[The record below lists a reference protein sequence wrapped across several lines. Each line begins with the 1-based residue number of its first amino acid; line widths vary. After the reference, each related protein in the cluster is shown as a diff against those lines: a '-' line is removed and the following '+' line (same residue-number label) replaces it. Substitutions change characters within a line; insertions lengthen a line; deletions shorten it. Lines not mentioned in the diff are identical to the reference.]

1 MDEREV
7 LKRYFGYDAFRPG
20 QGEVVRALLE
30 GRDALCVMPTGAG
43 KSLCYQVPALLLSG
57 VTLVVSPLISL
68 MKDQVAAL
76 NQVGVRAAYLNSSL
90 TPRQFA
96 LALDNARQGL
106 YRVIYVAPERLETPA
121 FQELCREIAVPLVA
135 VDEAHCVS
143 QWGQDFRPSYLRIR
157 DFVESLPARPV
168 LGAFTATA
176 TPEVRDDIRDLLGLQ
191 DPFCV
196 ATGFDRPNL
205 RFAVENVPQREKMNA
220 LLRLLREQKGRS
232 GIVYCLARR
241 TVEEVCEALR
251 ARGIAAT
258 RYHAGLS
265 DAERRQN
272 QDDFLYD
279 RAEVMVATNAFG
291 MGIDKS
297 NVAFVIHYN
306 MPKNLESYYQ
316 EAGRAGR
323 DGSNAVCT
331 LLYSGQDVKLNAFLI
346 EKEEENPLLT
356 EEQARAVREGL
367 REGLRRM
374 ARYCTTG
381 DCLRGYI
388 LRYFGEK
395 AGERCGNCS
404 NCDEE
409 NQRTV
414 DASEDARAAIRCV
427 QEMGE
432 RYGRTLVQ
440 EVLRGSGAA
449 RVQALGLQHCA
460 SFGALRGR
468 ALPAVRALLDALLD
482 REALESSGG
491 EYPVLRLGPRA
502 QEILDGAPVRLRVRD
517 EAPQEE
523 APRRRRDA
531 QRAPGGEA
539 VDEALLAELKALRN
553 RLAAEAHVPA
563 YVVFSDATLRDMC
576 AKRPAT
582 PEEFLEV
589 SGVGE
594 YKLRRYGKEFLCV
607 LRR

>member
-1 MDEREV
+1 M
-7 LKRYFGYDAFRPG
+7 
-20 QGEVVRALLE
+20 
-30 GRDALCVMPTGAG
+30 
-43 KSLCYQVPALLLSG
+43 
-57 VTLVVSPLISL
+57 
-68 MKDQVAAL
+68 
-76 NQVGVRAAYLNSSL
+76 
-90 TPRQFA
+90 
-96 LALDNARQGL
+96 
-106 YRVIYVAPERLETPA
+106 
-121 FQELCREIAVPLVA
+121 
-135 VDEAHCVS
+135 
-143 QWGQDFRPSYLRIR
+143 
-157 DFVESLPARPV
+157 
-168 LGAFTATA
+168 
-176 TPEVRDDIRDLLGLQ
+176 
-191 DPFCV
+191 
-196 ATGFDRPNL
+196 
-205 RFAVENVPQREKMNA
+205 
-220 LLRLLREQKGRS
+220 
-232 GIVYCLARR
+232 
-241 TVEEVCEALR
+241 EEVCEALR

-331 LLYSGQDVKLNAFLI
+331 LLYSGQDVRLNAFLI

-356 EEQARAVREGL
+356 EEQARAVREGM

-414 DASEDARAAIRCV
+414 DAGEDARAAIRCV
-427 QEMGE
+427 QELGE

-491 EYPVLRLGPRA
+491 EYPVLRLGPCA

-594 YKLRRYGKEFLCV
+594 YKLRRYGREFLRV

>member
-20 QGEVVRALLE
+20 QGEVVCALLE

-43 KSLCYQVPALLLSG
+43 KSLCYQVPALLLKG

-76 NQVGVRAAYLNSSL
+76 NQAGVRAAYLNSSL

-96 LALDNARQGL
+96 LALENARQGL

-121 FQELCREIAVPLVA
+121 FQDLCREIAVPLVA

-205 RFAVENVPQREKMNA
+205 RFAVENVPQREKTNA

-331 LLYSGQDVKLNAFLI
+331 LLYSGQDVRLNAFLI

-356 EEQARAVREGL
+356 EEQARAVREGM

-414 DASEDARAAIRCV
+414 DAGEDARAAIRCV
-427 QEMGE
+427 QELGE

-482 REALESSGG
+482 REALVSSGG

-502 QEILDGAPVRLRVRD
+502 QEILDGASVRLRVRD
-517 EAPQEE
+517 EAPQED

-594 YKLRRYGKEFLCV
+594 YKLRRYGKEFLRV

>member
-43 KSLCYQVPALLLSG
+43 KSLCYQVPALLLKG

-76 NQVGVRAAYLNSSL
+76 NQAGVRAAYLNSSL

-96 LALDNARQGL
+96 LALENARQGL

-121 FQELCREIAVPLVA
+121 FQDLCREIAVPLVA

-331 LLYSGQDVKLNAFLI
+331 LLYSGQDVRLNAFLI

-356 EEQARAVREGL
+356 EEQARAVREGM

-414 DASEDARAAIRCV
+414 DAGEEARAAIRCV
-427 QEMGE
+427 QELGE

-468 ALPAVRALLDALLD
+468 ALPAVRTLLDALLD

-502 QEILDGAPVRLRVRD
+502 QEFLDGAPVRLRVRD
-517 EAPQEE
+517 EAQQEE

-594 YKLRRYGKEFLCV
+594 YKLRRYGREFLRV

>member
-20 QGEVVRALLE
+20 QGEIVRALLE

-76 NQVGVRAAYLNSSL
+76 NQAGVRAAYLNSSL

-96 LALDNARQGL
+96 LALENARQGL

-121 FQELCREIAVPLVA
+121 FQDLCREIAVPLVD

-205 RFAVENVPQREKMNA
+205 RFAVENVPQREKTNA

-331 LLYSGQDVKLNAFLI
+331 LLYSGQDVRLNAFLI

-356 EEQARAVREGL
+356 EEQARAVREGM

-404 NCDEE
+404 SCDEE

-414 DASEDARAAIRCV
+414 DAGEDARAAIRCV
-427 QEMGE
+427 QELGE

-482 REALESSGG
+482 REALVSSGG

-502 QEILDGAPVRLRVRD
+502 QEILDGASVRLRVRD
-517 EAPQEE
+517 EAPQED

-594 YKLRRYGKEFLCV
+594 YKLRRYGKEFLRV

>member
-76 NQVGVRAAYLNSSL
+76 NQAGVRAAYLNSSL

-96 LALDNARQGL
+96 LALENARQGL
-106 YRVIYVAPERLETPA
+106 YRVIYVAPERLEMPA
-121 FQELCREIAVPLVA
+121 FQDLCREIAVPLVA

-157 DFVESLPARPV
+157 DFVESLPARPA

-205 RFAVENVPQREKMNA
+205 RFAVKNVPQREKTNA

-331 LLYSGQDVKLNAFLI
+331 LLYSGQDVRLNAFLI

-356 EEQARAVREGL
+356 EEQARAVRDGL

-414 DASEDARAAIRCV
+414 DAGEDARAAIRCV
-427 QEMGE
+427 QELGE

-523 APRRRRDA
+523 ASRRRRDA

-594 YKLRRYGKEFLCV
+594 YKLRRYGKEFLRV

>member
-43 KSLCYQVPALLLSG
+43 KSLCYQVPALLLKG

-76 NQVGVRAAYLNSSL
+76 NQAGVRAAYLNSSL

-96 LALDNARQGL
+96 LALENARQGL

-121 FQELCREIAVPLVA
+121 FQDLCREIAVPLVA

-331 LLYSGQDVKLNAFLI
+331 LLYSGQDVRLNAFLI

-356 EEQARAVREGL
+356 EEQARAVREGM

-414 DASEDARAAIRCV
+414 DAGEEARAAIRCV
-427 QEMGE
+427 QELGE

-468 ALPAVRALLDALLD
+468 ALPAVRTLLDALLD

-502 QEILDGAPVRLRVRD
+502 QEFLDGAPVRLRVRD
-517 EAPQEE
+517 EAQQEE

-594 YKLRRYGKEFLCV
+594 YKLRRYGKEFLRV

>member
-43 KSLCYQVPALLLSG
+43 KSLCYQVPALLLKG

-76 NQVGVRAAYLNSSL
+76 NQAGVRAAYLNSSL

-96 LALDNARQGL
+96 LALENARQGL

-121 FQELCREIAVPLVA
+121 FQDLCREIAVPLVA

-205 RFAVENVPQREKMNA
+205 RFAVENVPQREKTNA

-331 LLYSGQDVKLNAFLI
+331 LLYSGQDVKRNAFLI

-414 DASEDARAAIRCV
+414 DASEEARAAIRCV

-517 EAPQEE
+517 ETPQEE
-523 APRRRRDA
+523 APRRWRDA
-531 QRAPGGEA
+531 QRAPGADA

-594 YKLRRYGKEFLCV
+594 YKLRRYGKEFLRV

>member
-96 LALDNARQGL
+96 LALDKARQGL
-106 YRVIYVAPERLETPA
+106 YRVIYVAPERLVTPA
-121 FQELCREIAVPLVA
+121 FRDLCREIAVPLVA

-205 RFAVENVPQREKMNA
+205 RFAVENVPQREKTNA

-331 LLYSGQDVKLNAFLI
+331 LLYSGQDVRLNAFLI

-356 EEQARAVREGL
+356 EEQARAVREGM

-414 DASEDARAAIRCV
+414 DAGEDARAAIRCV
-427 QEMGE
+427 QELGE

-517 EAPQEE
+517 EAPQED
-523 APRRRRDA
+523 APHRRRDA

-594 YKLRRYGKEFLCV
+594 YKLRRYGKEFLRV

>member
-76 NQVGVRAAYLNSSL
+76 NQAGVRAAYLNSSL

-96 LALDNARQGL
+96 LALENARQGL

-121 FQELCREIAVPLVA
+121 FQDLCREIAVPLVA

-205 RFAVENVPQREKMNA
+205 RFAVENVPQREKTNA

-331 LLYSGQDVKLNAFLI
+331 LLYSGQDVRLNAFLI

-356 EEQARAVREGL
+356 E
-367 REGLRRM
+367 
-374 ARYCTTG
+374 
-381 DCLRGYI
+381 
-388 LRYFGEK
+388 
-395 AGERCGNCS
+395 
-404 NCDEE
+404 
-409 NQRTV
+409 
-414 DASEDARAAIRCV
+414 
-427 QEMGE
+427 
-432 RYGRTLVQ
+432 
-440 EVLRGSGAA
+440 
-449 RVQALGLQHCA
+449 
-460 SFGALRGR
+460 
-468 ALPAVRALLDALLD
+468 
-482 REALESSGG
+482 
-491 EYPVLRLGPRA
+491 
-502 QEILDGAPVRLRVRD
+502 
-517 EAPQEE
+517 
-523 APRRRRDA
+523 
-531 QRAPGGEA
+531 
-539 VDEALLAELKALRN
+539 
-553 RLAAEAHVPA
+553 
-563 YVVFSDATLRDMC
+563 
-576 AKRPAT
+576 
-582 PEEFLEV
+582 
-589 SGVGE
+589 
-594 YKLRRYGKEFLCV
+594 
-607 LRR
+607 

>member
-96 LALDNARQGL
+96 LALENARQGL

-121 FQELCREIAVPLVA
+121 FQDLCREIAVPLVA

-157 DFVESLPARPV
+157 DFVESLPARPA

-205 RFAVENVPQREKMNA
+205 RFAVENVPQREKTNA

-331 LLYSGQDVKLNAFLI
+331 LLYSGQDVRLNAFLI

-356 EEQARAVREGL
+356 EEQARAVRDGM

-414 DASEDARAAIRCV
+414 DAGEDARAAIRCV
-427 QEMGE
+427 QELGE

-468 ALPAVRALLDALLD
+468 ALPAVRTLLDALLD

-517 EAPQEE
+517 EAPQED

-594 YKLRRYGKEFLCV
+594 YKLRRYGREFLRV

>member
-43 KSLCYQVPALLLSG
+43 KSLCYQVPALLLKG

-96 LALDNARQGL
+96 LALENARQGL

-121 FQELCREIAVPLVA
+121 FQDLCREIAVPLVA

-205 RFAVENVPQREKMNA
+205 RFAVENVPQREKTNA

-241 TVEEVCEALR
+241 TVEEICEALR

-331 LLYSGQDVKLNAFLI
+331 LLYSGQDVRLNAFLI

-356 EEQARAVREGL
+356 EEQARAVREGM

-374 ARYCTTG
+374 ARYCT
-381 DCLRGYI
+381 
-388 LRYFGEK
+388 
-395 AGERCGNCS
+395 

-414 DASEDARAAIRCV
+414 DAGEDARAAIRCV
-427 QEMGE
+427 QELGE

-491 EYPVLRLGPRA
+491 EYPVLRLGPCA

-594 YKLRRYGKEFLCV
+594 YKLRRYGREFLRV

>member
-43 KSLCYQVPALLLSG
+43 KSLCYQVPALLLNG

-76 NQVGVRAAYLNSSL
+76 NQAGVRAAYLNSSL

-96 LALDNARQGL
+96 LALENARQGL

-121 FQELCREIAVPLVA
+121 FQDLCREIAVPLVA

-157 DFVESLPARPV
+157 DFVESLPARPA

-205 RFAVENVPQREKMNA
+205 RFAVENVPQREKTNA

-331 LLYSGQDVKLNAFLI
+331 LLYSGQDVRLNAFLI

-356 EEQARAVREGL
+356 EEQARAVREGM

-374 ARYCTTG
+374 ARYCTAG

-414 DASEDARAAIRCV
+414 DAGEDARAAIRCV
-427 QEMGE
+427 QELGE

-468 ALPAVRALLDALLD
+468 ALPAVRTLLDALLD

-502 QEILDGAPVRLRVRD
+502 QEILDGAPVRLRVRN

-594 YKLRRYGKEFLCV
+594 YKLRRYGKEFLRV

>member
-43 KSLCYQVPALLLSG
+43 KSLCYQVPALLLKG

-76 NQVGVRAAYLNSSL
+76 NQAGVRAAYLNSSL

-96 LALDNARQGL
+96 LALENARQGL

-121 FQELCREIAVPLVA
+121 FQDLCREIAVPLVA

-157 DFVESLPARPV
+157 DFVESLPARPA

-205 RFAVENVPQREKMNA
+205 RFAVENVPQREKTNA

-331 LLYSGQDVKLNAFLI
+331 LLYSGQDVRLNAFLI

-356 EEQARAVREGL
+356 EEQARAVREGM

-414 DASEDARAAIRCV
+414 DAGEDARAAIRCV
-427 QEMGE
+427 QELGE

-491 EYPVLRLGPRA
+491 EYPVLRLGPCA

-594 YKLRRYGKEFLCV
+594 YKLRRYGREFLRV

>member
-20 QGEVVRALLE
+20 QGEIVRALLE

-76 NQVGVRAAYLNSSL
+76 NQAGVRAAYLNSSL
-90 TPRQFA
+90 TPRQFV
-96 LALDNARQGL
+96 LALENARQGL

-121 FQELCREIAVPLVA
+121 FQDLCREIAVPLVA

-205 RFAVENVPQREKMNA
+205 RFAVENVPQREKTNA

-331 LLYSGQDVKLNAFLI
+331 LLYSGQDVKRNAFLI

-427 QEMGE
+427 QELGE

-517 EAPQEE
+517 EAQQEE

-531 QRAPGGEA
+531 QRAPSGEA

-594 YKLRRYGKEFLCV
+594 YKLRRYGKEFLRV

>member
-43 KSLCYQVPALLLSG
+43 KSLCYQVPALLLKG

-76 NQVGVRAAYLNSSL
+76 NQAGVRAAYLNSSL

-121 FQELCREIAVPLVA
+121 FQDLCREIAVPLVA

-205 RFAVENVPQREKMNA
+205 RFAVENVPQREKTNA

-331 LLYSGQDVKLNAFLI
+331 LLYSGQDVKRNAFLI

-427 QEMGE
+427 QELGE

-517 EAPQEE
+517 EAQQEE
-523 APRRRRDA
+523 APRWRRDA
-531 QRAPGGEA
+531 QRAPSGEA

-594 YKLRRYGKEFLCV
+594 YKLRRYGKEFLRV

>member
-43 KSLCYQVPALLLSG
+43 KSLCYQVPALLLKG

-76 NQVGVRAAYLNSSL
+76 NQAGVRAAYLNSSL

-96 LALDNARQGL
+96 LALENARQGL

-121 FQELCREIAVPLVA
+121 FQDLCREIAVPLVA

-168 LGAFTATA
+168 LGTFTATA

-205 RFAVENVPQREKMNA
+205 RFAVENVPQREKTNA

-356 EEQARAVREGL
+356 EEQARAVREGM

-409 NQRTV
+409 NQRTM
-414 DASEDARAAIRCV
+414 DASEEARAAIRCV

-517 EAPQEE
+517 EAQQEE

-594 YKLRRYGKEFLCV
+594 YKLRRYGKEFLRV

>member
-1 MDEREV
+1 M
-7 LKRYFGYDAFRPG
+7 
-20 QGEVVRALLE
+20 
-30 GRDALCVMPTGAG
+30 
-43 KSLCYQVPALLLSG
+43 
-57 VTLVVSPLISL
+57 
-68 MKDQVAAL
+68 
-76 NQVGVRAAYLNSSL
+76 
-90 TPRQFA
+90 
-96 LALDNARQGL
+96 
-106 YRVIYVAPERLETPA
+106 
-121 FQELCREIAVPLVA
+121 
-135 VDEAHCVS
+135 
-143 QWGQDFRPSYLRIR
+143 
-157 DFVESLPARPV
+157 
-168 LGAFTATA
+168 
-176 TPEVRDDIRDLLGLQ
+176 
-191 DPFCV
+191 
-196 ATGFDRPNL
+196 
-205 RFAVENVPQREKMNA
+205 ENVPQREKTNA

-331 LLYSGQDVKLNAFLI
+331 LLYSGQDVRLNALLI

-356 EEQARAVREGL
+356 EEQARAVREGM

-414 DASEDARAAIRCV
+414 DAGEDARAAIRCV
-427 QEMGE
+427 QELGE

-468 ALPAVRALLDALLD
+468 ALPAVRTLLDALLD

-517 EAPQEE
+517 EAQQED

-594 YKLRRYGKEFLCV
+594 YKLRRYGREFLRV

>member
-76 NQVGVRAAYLNSSL
+76 NQAGVRAAYLNSSL

-121 FQELCREIAVPLVA
+121 FQDLCREIAVPLVA

-205 RFAVENVPQREKMNA
+205 RFAVENVPQREKTNA

-331 LLYSGQDVKLNAFLI
+331 LLYSGQDVRLNAFLI

-356 EEQARAVREGL
+356 EEQARAVREGM

-414 DASEDARAAIRCV
+414 DAGEDARAAIRCV
-427 QEMGE
+427 QELGE

-468 ALPAVRALLDALLD
+468 ALPAVRTLLDALLD

-502 QEILDGAPVRLRVRD
+502 QEILDGAPVLLRVRD

-594 YKLRRYGKEFLCV
+594 YKLRRYGKEFLRV

>member
-43 KSLCYQVPALLLSG
+43 KSLCYQVPALLLKG

-76 NQVGVRAAYLNSSL
+76 NQAGVRAAYLNSSL

-96 LALDNARQGL
+96 LALENARQGL

-121 FQELCREIAVPLVA
+121 FQDLCREIAVPLVA

-367 REGLRRM
+367 REGLHRM

-553 RLAAEAHVPA
+553 RLAAETHVPA

-594 YKLRRYGKEFLCV
+594 YKLRRYGKEFLRV

>member
-43 KSLCYQVPALLLSG
+43 KSLCYQVPALLLKG

-96 LALDNARQGL
+96 LALENARQGL

-121 FQELCREIAVPLVA
+121 FQDLCREIAVPLVA

-205 RFAVENVPQREKMNA
+205 RFAVENVPQREKTNA

-241 TVEEVCEALR
+241 TVEEICEALR

-331 LLYSGQDVKLNAFLI
+331 LLYSGQDVRLNAFLI

-356 EEQARAVREGL
+356 EEQARAVREGM

-381 DCLRGYI
+381 TAPTATRRTKGPWTPARMRAPRSGAYRSWGSATAEPSCRRFCAGAALRACRPWG
-388 LRYFGEK
+388 
-395 AGERCGNCS
+395 CS
-404 NCDEE
+404 
-409 NQRTV
+409 T
-414 DASEDARAAIRCV
+414 ARALARC
-427 QEMGE
+427 
-432 RYGRTLVQ
+432 
-440 EVLRGSGAA
+440 AA
-449 RVQALGLQHCA
+449 APCRRCARCWTRSWTGKRWRAAAANTPCCA
-460 SFGALRGR
+460 SA
-468 ALPAVRALLDALLD
+468 PAR
-482 REALESSGG
+482 RRSSTARPCACACGT
-491 EYPVLRLGPRA
+491 
-502 QEILDGAPVRLRVRD
+502 
-517 EAPQEE
+517 
-523 APRRRRDA
+523 RRRRKRR
-531 QRAPGGEA
+531 RAGGA
-539 VDEALLAELKALRN
+539 MPSGR
-553 RLAAEAHVPA
+553 RAAKPW
-563 YVVFSDATLRDMC
+563 T
-576 AKRPAT
+576 
-582 PEEFLEV
+582 
-589 SGVGE
+589 
-594 YKLRRYGKEFLCV
+594 RRCWPS
-607 LRR
+607 

>member
-1 MDEREV
+1 MDEHEV

-76 NQVGVRAAYLNSSL
+76 NQAGVRAAYLNSSL

-121 FQELCREIAVPLVA
+121 FQDLCREIAVPLVA

-205 RFAVENVPQREKMNA
+205 RFAVENVPQREKTNA

-331 LLYSGQDVKLNAFLI
+331 LLYSGQDVRLNAFLI

-356 EEQARAVREGL
+356 EEQARAVRDGL

-414 DASEDARAAIRCV
+414 DAGEEARAAIRCV
-427 QEMGE
+427 QELGE

-482 REALESSGG
+482 KEALESSGG
-491 EYPVLRLGPRA
+491 DTPCCA
-502 QEILDGAPVRLRVRD
+502 SAPARRRSST
-517 EAPQEE
+517 ARPC
-523 APRRRRDA
+523 ACACGTRRSRRRR
-531 QRAPGGEA
+531 RAGGA
-539 VDEALLAELKALRN
+539 MPSGR
-553 RLAAEAHVPA
+553 RAA
-563 YVVFSDATLRDMC
+563 
-576 AKRPAT
+576 RPWT
-582 PEEFLEV
+582 
-589 SGVGE
+589 
-594 YKLRRYGKEFLCV
+594 RRCWPS
-607 LRR
+607 

>member
-43 KSLCYQVPALLLSG
+43 KSLCYQVPALLLNG

-76 NQVGVRAAYLNSSL
+76 NQAGVRAAYLNSSL

-96 LALDNARQGL
+96 LALENARQGL

-121 FQELCREIAVPLVA
+121 FQDLCREIAVPLVA

-191 DPFCV
+191 NPFCV

-205 RFAVENVPQREKMNA
+205 RFAVENVPQREKTNA
-220 LLRLLREQKGRS
+220 LLRLLREQKGKS

-331 LLYSGQDVKLNAFLI
+331 LLYSGQDVRLNAFLI

-356 EEQARAVREGL
+356 EEQARAVREGM

-414 DASEDARAAIRCV
+414 DAGEDARAAIRCV
-427 QEMGE
+427 QELGE

-482 REALESSGG
+482 REALVSSGG

-517 EAPQEE
+517 EAPQED
-523 APRRRRDA
+523 APHRRRDA

-594 YKLRRYGKEFLCV
+594 YKLRRYGKEFLRV

>member
-43 KSLCYQVPALLLSG
+43 KSLCYQVPALLLNG

-76 NQVGVRAAYLNSSL
+76 NQAGVRAAYLNSSL

-96 LALDNARQGL
+96 LALENARQGL

-121 FQELCREIAVPLVA
+121 FQDLCREIAVPLVA

-157 DFVESLPARPV
+157 DFVESLPARPA

-205 RFAVENVPQREKMNA
+205 RFAVENVPQREKTNA

-331 LLYSGQDVKLNAFLI
+331 LLYSGQDVRLNAFLI

-356 EEQARAVREGL
+356 EEQARAVREGM

-414 DASEDARAAIRCV
+414 DAGEDARAAIRCV
-427 QEMGE
+427 QELGE

-523 APRRRRDA
+523 ASRRRRDA

-594 YKLRRYGKEFLCV
+594 YKLRRYGREFLRV

>member
-20 QGEVVRALLE
+20 QGEIVRALLE

-43 KSLCYQVPALLLSG
+43 KSLCYQVPALLLKG

-76 NQVGVRAAYLNSSL
+76 NQAGVRAAYLNSSL

-96 LALDNARQGL
+96 LALENARQGL

-205 RFAVENVPQREKMNA
+205 RFAVENVPQREKTNA

-331 LLYSGQDVKLNAFLI
+331 LLYSGQDVRLNAFLI

-356 EEQARAVREGL
+356 EEQARAVREGM

-414 DASEDARAAIRCV
+414 DAGEDARAAIRCV
-427 QEMGE
+427 QELGE

-517 EAPQEE
+517 EAPQED
-523 APRRRRDA
+523 APRRRCDA

-594 YKLRRYGKEFLCV
+594 YKLRRYGKEFLRV

>member
-20 QGEVVRALLE
+20 QGEVVRALLA

-43 KSLCYQVPALLLSG
+43 KSLCYQVPALLLKG

-76 NQVGVRAAYLNSSL
+76 NQAGVRAAYLNSSL

-96 LALDNARQGL
+96 LALENARQGL

-121 FQELCREIAVPLVA
+121 FQDLCREIAVPLVA

-331 LLYSGQDVKLNAFLI
+331 LLYSGQDVRLNAFLI

-356 EEQARAVREGL
+356 EEQARAVREGM

-395 AGERCGNCS
+395 AGECCGNCS

-414 DASEDARAAIRCV
+414 DAGEDARAAIRCV
-427 QEMGE
+427 QELGE

-517 EAPQEE
+517 EAPQED

-594 YKLRRYGKEFLCV
+594 YKLRRYGREFLRV

>member
-76 NQVGVRAAYLNSSL
+76 NQAGVRAAYLNSSL

-96 LALDNARQGL
+96 LALENARQGL

-121 FQELCREIAVPLVA
+121 FQDLCREIAVPLVA

-157 DFVESLPARPV
+157 DFVESLPARPA

-205 RFAVENVPQREKMNA
+205 RFAVENVPQREKTNA
-220 LLRLLREQKGRS
+220 LLRLLREQKGKS

-331 LLYSGQDVKLNAFLI
+331 LLYSGQDVRLNAFLI

-356 EEQARAVREGL
+356 EEQARAVREGM

-427 QEMGE
+427 QELGE

-468 ALPAVRALLDALLD
+468 ALPAVRTLLDALLD

-517 EAPQEE
+517 EAPQED

-539 VDEALLAELKALRN
+539 VDEALLDELKALRN

-594 YKLRRYGKEFLCV
+594 YKLRRYGREFLRV